1 MRFGLWALAA
11 VFLGAVVAHLLLQD
25 RGYVL
30 VNFLGYSI
38 EMSVPALVLLLVIG
52 YFGIRLLVMF
62 WRAPRALGRSVAG
75 VRMRRAGSKLTR
87 GLVHM
92 AEGDWSKGE
101 RLLTQGI
108 KGSESP
114 LINYL
119 LAARAAQLQGSSERR
134 DDWLRIA
141 YEQLPEAEAA
151 ILLTQAE
158 LQLEHQEY
166 ERALA
171 TLSRIEESHPNHP
184 LALELL
190 VRAHGALGDWERVIG
205 LLPKIGGARLDS
217 ADINEPAVAAL
228 RHFVART
235 DVSAAELETLWGR
248 LPASL
253 RKRPAII
260 ATYAEGLSRLG
271 RGDAAEKA
279 LRQALKSQWDPALVL
294 AYGLVASTSPSRQLK
309 RAEQWLKGHSEDA
322 ALLLTAARLCMA
334 VELWGKARS
343 YLESSLAIDPQPAA
357 YALYGQLLK
366 ELGEEDGAASAF
378 RSGLALVTRG
388 AVDLPALGAPRATK
402 SGRTGTSAV
411 SEVASDATEAT
422 R

>member
-1 MRFGLWALAA
+1 MRVGLWTLAA

-38 EMSVPALVLLLVIG
+38 EMSVPALVVVLVAG
-52 YFGIRLLVMF
+52 YFAVRLLMFF
-62 WRAPRALGRSVAG
+62 WRAPRALGTTVAD
-75 VRMRRAGSKLTR
+75 VRMRRASSRLTR
-87 GLVHM
+87 GLIQM

-119 LAARAAQLQGSSERR
+119 LAARAAQLQGSNERR
-134 DDWLRIA
+134 DDWLRLA
-141 YEQLPEAEAA
+141 YERLPEAEVA

-158 LQLEHQEY
+158 LQLEHKEY

-190 VRAHGALGDWERVIG
+190 VRTHGALEDWARVIA
-205 LLPKIGGARLDS
+205 LLPKIGGSRLD
-217 ADINEPAVAAL
+217 AAAIGEPAVAAL
-228 RHFVART
+228 RHFVARP
-235 DVSAAELETLWGR
+235 DLSAADLEALWAR
-248 LPASL
+248 LPGTL
-253 RKRPAII
+253 RKRPALI
-260 ATYAEGLSRLG
+260 ATHAEGLSRLG

-279 LRQALKSQWDPALVL
+279 LRKALKSQWDDALIL
-294 AYGLVASTSPSRQLK
+294 AYGLVESSSPSRQLK
-309 RAEQWLKGHSEDA
+309 RAEQWLKAHAEDA

-366 ELGEEDGAASAF
+366 ELGEEDGAAVAF

-388 AVDLPALGAPRATK
+388 VADLPALGAPRAPTAK
-402 SGRTGTSAV
+402 DNDKVAA
-411 SEVASDATEAT
+411 SEVATDATEAT

>member
-62 WRAPRALGRSVAG
+62 WRAPRALGRSVAD

-92 AEGDWSKGE
+92 AEGDWAKGE
-101 RLLTQGI
+101 RLLTQGV
-108 KGSESP
+108 KGSEAP

-158 LQLEHQEY
+158 LQLEHREY

-171 TLSRIEESHPNHP
+171 TLNRIEESHPGHP

-190 VRAHGALGDWERVIG
+190 VRAHGALGDWERVIA

-217 ADINEPAVAAL
+217 ADIGEPAVAAL
-228 RHFVART
+228 RHFVARS
-235 DVSAAELETLWGR
+235 DVSATELEALWGR

-260 ATYAEGLSRLG
+260 AAHAEGLSRLG
-271 RGDAAEKA
+271 RGDAAEKT

-294 AYGLVASTSPSRQLK
+294 AYGLVTSTSPSRQLK
-309 RAEQWLKGHSEDA
+309 RAEQWLKAHSEDA

-334 VELWGKARS
+334 IELWGKARS
-343 YLESSLAIDPQPAA
+343 YLESSLALDPQPAA

-366 ELGEEDGAASAF
+366 ELGEEDSAAVAF

-388 AVDLPALGAPRATK
+388 AVDLPALGAPRATNPDRK
-402 SGRTGTSAV
+402 EV
-411 SEVASDATEAT
+411 SVATEVASDATEAT